1 MTSLHFRLSS
11 HLKPTKEDNFS
22 IQLQNQLNMKQLG
35 AVVWTASVLCWMCC
49 QGQVPTPTV
58 TVSAPTQLGKEV
70 VICCQAKKWEGKMAS
85 LSLRVSGVASK
96 SFQTTLNDRSVE
108 LCQNIM
114 VQMKHHE
121 TKAECEAFY
130 GSGRD
135 RRGALGFINLYVF
148 KLTDP
153 QIEGPETIK
162 SAAED
167 TWMCK
172 VDEVTY
178 DNKDEF
184 SLSWRVD
191 GVVNS
196 NEHTTTESLGYAD
209 PMKKRLSL
217 HKVESKI
224 RVTAPVNPGT
234 KNTSLT
240 VECIAWHISLQLR
253 GNSVKAIHTTI
264 VWPDPT
270 ATTTPSLAANETTT
284 EANATNITSAVISTR
299 GAPGSVSG
307 TNSKWTV
314 ILEAVVGTLL
324 ALIALTGIFYWYVH
338 STEKK
343 EQSAKKKGGAG
354 KNKTGRNSKAARAKH
369 KEDWFDVSREPSYRR
384 ASSDVYSLSSTTD
397 TEATSN
403 DRHTDDSAADYSS
416 EPSRAGVL
424 EGTPSSSGIS
434 EVVSSFLPQQI
445 EPHTSPSTAA
455 REELAPTSSV
465 TPEGGLQERSTTPP
479 VQRRV
484 TETVGQ
490 ST

>member
-1 MTSLHFRLSS
+1 
-11 HLKPTKEDNFS
+11 
-22 IQLQNQLNMKQLG
+22 
-35 AVVWTASVLCWMCC
+35 
-49 QGQVPTPTV
+49 
-58 TVSAPTQLGKEV
+58 
-70 VICCQAKKWEGKMAS
+70 MAS

-153 QIEGPETIK
+153 QIEGPATIK

-167 TWMCK
+167 TWVCK

-178 DNKDEF
+178 DNEDEF

-209 PMKKRLSL
+209 PIKKRLSL

-224 RVTAPVNPGT
+224 RITAPVNPGT
-234 KNTSLT
+234 KNASLT

-253 GNSVKAIHTTI
+253 GNSVKTIHTTI

-307 TNSKWTV
+307 NNSKWTV

-384 ASSDVYSLSSTTD
+384 ASSDVCSLSSTTD

-416 EPSRAGVL
+416 EPSRAGVS
-424 EGTPSSSGIS
+424 EGTPSSWGIS

-445 EPHTSPSTAA
+445 EPHTSPPTAA